1 MKREY
6 AGLAAV
12 FCLAVA
18 GCTTTTPQSEP
29 QSPTVGL
36 TKPVDPPKN
45 PDIGHYQNRTEV
57 DALYNLWLA
66 PSVMSICSGPSPFF
80 SYDSSKPDTQSQ
92 PTMQN
97 LVDCMRTGPL
107 VGKTIML
114 IGRTDPRG
122 SEDYNLKLGRERAER
137 VKKYLVANGGD
148 PQRIV
153 TDSIGKH
160 DAHTDP
166 ADWPADRRVQI
177 TLATPGDGRTVSV
190 AEKP

>member
-1 MKREY
+1 MNFQF
-6 AGLAAV
+6 AALSAV

-18 GCTTTTPQSEP
+18 GCNTTSPQTEP
-29 QSPTVGL
+29 QSPVVGL

-57 DALYNLWLA
+57 EALYNLWLA
-66 PSVMSICSGPSPFF
+66 PSIMSVCAGPSPFF
-80 SYDSSKPDTQSQ
+80 SYDSSKPDNQSQ

-107 VGKTIML
+107 AGKSIML

-122 SEDYNLKLGRERAER
+122 SDDYNIKLGRDRAER
-137 VKKYLVANGGD
+137 VKKYLVANGVD
-148 PQRIV
+148 PQRV
-153 TDSIGKH
+153 LTDSIGKQ
-160 DAHTDP
+160 DAHADP

-177 TLATPGDGRTVSV
+177 QLATPATTQTAS
-190 AEKP
+190 ATTHS

>member
-1 MKREY
+1 MNAQY

-18 GCTTTTPQSEP
+18 GCNTTTPQSQP
-29 QSPTVGL
+29 QSPTAGL
-36 TKPVDPPKN
+36 TRPVDPPKN
-45 PDIGHYQNRTEV
+45 PDLGHYQSRTEV

-66 PSVMSICSGPSPFF
+66 PSIMSVCAGPSPFF

-107 VGKTIML
+107 VGKTIVL

-122 SEDYNLKLGRERAER
+122 SEEYNLKLGKERAER
-137 VKKYLVANGGD
+137 VKKYLVSNGAD
-148 PQRIV
+148 PQRVV
-153 TDSIGKH
+153 TDSIGKQ
-160 DAHTDP
+160 DAHADP

-177 TLATPGDGRTVSV
+177 TLATPGDTHTVSA

>member
-1 MKREY
+1 MNAQY

-12 FCLAVA
+12 FCLTVA

-29 QSPTVGL
+29 QSPQVGL

-66 PSVMSICSGPSPFF
+66 PSVMSVCSGPSPFF
-80 SYDSSKPDTQSQ
+80 SFDSSKPDTQSQ

-137 VKKYLVANGGD
+137 VKKYLVANGAD

-160 DAHTDP
+160 DAHADP
-166 ADWPADRRVQI
+166 AEWPADRRVQI
-177 TLATPGDGRTVSV
+177 TLATPDNRTVSV
-190 AEKP
+190 ADHP